1 MILGDP
7 AAASGDVTI
16 ENVFR
21 HLARLHPDALA
32 LIDPAD
38 RPGFTDGEPRRLTF
52 AEADRVVSAIA
63 GRLRSMGLPTDAIVG
78 IQLPNV
84 VENFLT
90 MLGVWRAGMVAAPLP
105 LLWRRADTVMA
116 LARIGARAL
125 ITCGHVGAFDH
136 ARLAMQVAAE
146 VFAIRYLCAFGQN
159 LPDGVI
165 PFDDLFAPEA
175 DTPLPPP
182 DLDRQ
187 NNAAAHV
194 AAVTFDV
201 GQTGP
206 VAVAR
211 SHSELLASG
220 LTVLCEARLG
230 QNANILSAL
239 EPASFAGLS
248 LTLLPWLLSGGTLVL
263 HQPFTP
269 GIFDTQRH
277 EHRCAAVILPAPI
290 ALRVAEAGGF
300 AGQQE
305 LSVIAAWR
313 LPEQLAASATWH
325 ETNSALID
333 VSIFGEVAVIPARR
347 DSEGRPIPVPLGRVS
362 TPRDQEGAV
371 VVAETLRTDAGTLA
385 MRGPMVPHHVFPPG
399 IERSGLPH
407 LRIGPGGAVDTGYAC
422 RVDAA
427 GRGLIVT
434 GPPPGIISVGGY
446 RFPLRNLQN
455 AVSRID
461 QKATLAALPDPLLG
475 QHLIGNAE
483 DRGTM
488 QAALDA
494 VGVNP
499 LVVAA
504 FADRS
509 SHDAFPE
516 AR

>member
-1 MILGDP
+1 
-7 AAASGDVTI
+7 
-16 ENVFR
+16 
-21 HLARLHPDALA
+21 
-32 LIDPAD
+32 
-38 RPGFTDGEPRRLTF
+38 
-52 AEADRVVSAIA
+52 
-63 GRLRSMGLPTDAIVG
+63 
-78 IQLPNV
+78 
-84 VENFLT
+84 
-90 MLGVWRAGMVAAPLP
+90 MLGVWRAGMIAAPLP

-136 ARLAMQVAAE
+136 ARFAMQVAAE

-165 PFDDLFAPEA
+165 PFDDLFAPAA

-220 LTVLCEARLG
+220 LTVLYEARLE

-239 EPASFAGLS
+239 APASFAGLS

-263 HQPFTP
+263 HHPFTP
-269 GIFDTQRH
+269 GIFDAQRDG
-277 EHRCAAVILPAPI
+277 HRSAAVILPAPV

-300 AGQQE
+300 AGQQA

-325 ETNSALID
+325 EPNAGLVD

-347 DSEGRPIPVPLGRVS
+347 GSDGRPIPIPLGRVA

-371 VVAETLRTDAGTLA
+371 AVAETLRAYAGTLA

-407 LRIGPGGAVDTGYAC
+407 LRIGPDGAVDTGYAC

-427 GRGLIVT
+427 GTGLIVT
-434 GPPPGIISVGGY
+434 GPPPGIVSIGGY
-446 RFPLRNLQN
+446 RFALRNLQN

-475 QHLIGNAE
+475 QHLIGNAA

-509 SHDAFPE
+509 SHS
-516 AR
+516 

>member
-38 RPGFTDGEPRRLTF
+38 RAGFTDGEPRRLTF

-230 QNANILSAL
+230 QDANILSCSGAGVVRRP
-239 EPASFAGLS
+239 EPHA
-248 LTLLPWLLSGGTLVL
+248 
-263 HQPFTP
+263 
-269 GIFDTQRH
+269 
-277 EHRCAAVILPAPI
+277 AAVAPERRHAGSAPAVHARHFRHTAARASLRRGDPAGADRPACRRSRRI
-290 ALRVAEAGGF
+290 AR
-300 AGQQE
+300 
-305 LSVIAAWR
+305 
-313 LPEQLAASATWH
+313 AT
-325 ETNSALID
+325 
-333 VSIFGEVAVIPARR
+333 
-347 DSEGRPIPVPLGRVS
+347 
-362 TPRDQEGAV
+362 GAV
-371 VVAETLRTDAGTLA
+371 CH
-385 MRGPMVPHHVFPPG
+385 RGMA
-399 IERSGLPH
+399 IRRSSLP
-407 LRIGPGGAVDTGYAC
+407 RA
-422 RVDAA
+422 
-427 GRGLIVT
+427 
-434 GPPPGIISVGGY
+434 
-446 RFPLRNLQN
+446 Q
-455 AVSRID
+455 
-461 QKATLAALPDPLLG
+461 
-475 QHLIGNAE
+475 
-483 DRGTM
+483 RGTK
-488 QAALDA
+488 QI
-494 VGVNP
+494 P
-499 LVVAA
+499 L
-504 FADRS
+504 
-509 SHDAFPE
+509 
-516 AR
+516 